1 MRSMPVNVFLRCND
15 IVRKPGRIAGLSR
28 CYSANAKPELTSIRY
43 KVRRGPY
50 ASISTADVRF
60 FDGLLGSHRIIT
72 DPEECESYNI
82 DFPNTVRGASRL
94 VLKPRSTEEVSAI
107 LKYCNE
113 KRLAVCPQ
121 SGNTGLV
128 GGSTPVFDE
137 IVVSMK
143 LMNRI
148 LETNHLAGVLTCEAG
163 CVLQDLDEHL
173 AKVGLMMPLDL
184 GAKGSCLIGGCVS
197 TNAGGLRLLR
207 YGNLH
212 GNVLGVEAVKANGD
226 VVDAMSTLKKNNTGY
241 HVKHLFI
248 GSEGTLGIVTKVAIQ
263 CPPLPKA
270 VNVAFLGLVSF
281 DKVLETFYLAKKELG
296 EILSSCEMMDRLSL
310 DVSINNLGMKDPLT
324 TRKNGHDFYMI
335 IETSGSHLAHDEEKL
350 SLFVEKAMDQGIIE
364 DGTLTNETAKV
375 NYIWALR
382 ERISEGVLRDGYVF
396 KYDMS
401 LPLSSYYEIVEVLR
415 ERMRDPRITRISG
428 YGHIG
433 DGNIHVQLSI
443 PQYYEDIAAQIE
455 PFIFEFVSERK
466 GSVSAEHG
474 IGFKKTKYLH
484 LSRNSS
490 EIEMM
495 RDLKKLMDPNGILNP
510 YKVLQPTTATV

>member
-1 MRSMPVNVFLRCND
+1 MAC
-15 IVRKPGRIAGLSR
+15 
-28 CYSANAKPELTSIRY
+28 
-43 KVRRGPY
+43 
-50 ASISTADVRF
+50 
-60 FDGLLGSHRIIT
+60 
-72 DPEECESYNI
+72 
-82 DFPNTVRGASRL
+82 L
-94 VLKPRSTEEVSAI
+94 VLVGSSRTQKNVKCNSQLILKPKSTEEVSAI

-143 LMNRI
+143 LMNKI

-163 CVLQDLDEHL
+163 CVLQDLDDHL
-173 AKVGLMMPLDL
+173 TTVGLMMPLDL

-226 VVDAMSTLKKNNTGY
+226 VVDAMNTLKKNNTGY

-248 GSEGTLGIVTKVAIQ
+248 GSEGTLGIVTKVVIQ

-270 VNVAFLGLVSF
+270 VNVAFLGLTNF
-281 DKVLETFYLAKKELG
+281 NKVLETYHLAKKELG

-310 DVSINNLGMKDPLT
+310 DVSINHLGLKNPLT
-324 TRKNGHDFYMI
+324 MHENGHDFYMV
-335 IETSGSHLAHDEEKL
+335 IETSGSHSAHDEEKL
-350 SLFVEKAMDQGIIE
+350 SLFVEKALNQGIIE
-364 DGTLTNETAKV
+364 DGTLANETTKV
-375 NYIWALR
+375 NHIWAMR

-396 KYDMS
+396 KYDIS

-415 ERMRDPRITRISG
+415 ERIRDPRVVRISG

-433 DGNIHVQLSI
+433 DGNIHVQVSI
-443 PQYYEDIAAQIE
+443 PEYYEDIAAQLE
-455 PFIFEFVSERK
+455 PFIFEYISQHK
-466 GSVSAEHG
+466 GSISAEHG
-474 IGFKKTKYLH
+474 IGFKKPKYLH

-495 RDLKKLMDPNGILNP
+495 HDLKKLMDPNGILNP
-510 YKVLQPTTATV
+510 YKVLQPVTTA